1 MNTGK
6 IIRKFVVRSRKF
18 EDSVRPAAGVGL
30 TYNTMAVFGEESL
43 IRDARLDDVPAIR
56 ELINSYAELDKM
68 LFRPLAD
75 LYESLRDFKVFERDG
90 QVVGCCAL
98 QVLWSDLAEIK
109 SLAVR
114 QDCQGQGIGTQLVQG
129 IINEAWRLRLPRI
142 FTLTLEK
149 QFFEKQGFMKIARE
163 SLPYKV
169 WSECIHCPKQDQ
181 CDEVAM
187 MRELNQ

>member
-1 MNTGK
+1 
-6 IIRKFVVRSRKF
+6 
-18 EDSVRPAAGVGL
+18 
-30 TYNTMAVFGEESL
+30 L

-56 ELINSYAELDKM
+56 DLINDYAELDKM

-90 QVVGCCAL
+90 RVVGCCAL
-98 QVLWSDLAEIK
+98 QVIWSDLAEVK

-114 QDCQGQGIGTQLVQG
+114 QDCQGQGVGSQLVAG
-129 IINEAWRLRLPRI
+129 IIQEARRLRLPKI

-149 QFFEKQGFMKIARE
+149 KFFEKQGFTKISKE

-181 CDEVAM
+181 CDEIALMLV
-187 MRELNQ
+187 LDI